1 MGNLGVASA
10 VRPGEPRRW
19 SRSLRSAMAT
29 DDDLFDARTEAE
41 LALLKRVTDLAS
53 NANGETVLRLAEALA
68 WLERADQSH

>member
-1 MGNLGVASA
+1 
-10 VRPGEPRRW
+10 
-19 SRSLRSAMAT
+19 MAT